1 MRRTGILAGAIA
13 VLAAG
18 MLVLGACGSDA
29 ATTGDGGSGGPIEG
43 TWDLSRYS
51 SGGVLRDLPAGLA
64 TEITFAGQRVSGK
77 AAINTYRGPFTA
89 DGAEGSLSVGPLAS
103 TQIGGDARVLEIE
116 SDYLRALEAAGSYT
130 ADATTLTIFGTMGE
144 TLLVYGAGDA
154 TITGSW
160 TVTGYNNGR
169 EAVVSLV
176 PGSTITADFAE
187 DGSLSGDSG
196 VNRYRSTYEVTGDS
210 GIAISPPA
218 GTRKAGDPELMEQER
233 LFLAALESAETFTL
247 QGGALTLRDAS
258 DAIAVTLARP

>member
-1 MRRTGILAGAIA
+1 MLAGAIA

-18 MLVLGACGSDA
+18 MLVVSACGSDA
-29 ATTGDGGSGGPIEG
+29 ATTGDGGTGGPIEG

-51 SGGVLRDLPAGLA
+51 SDGVLRDLPAGLA

-77 AAINTYRGPFTA
+77 AAINTYRGPFAA
-89 DGAEGSLSVGPLAS
+89 DGAEGPLSVGPLAS
-103 TQIGGDARVLEIE
+103 TQIGGDPKAMEVE
-116 SDYLRALEAAGSYT
+116 SDYLRALEAADSYA

-144 TLLVYGAGDA
+144 TLLVYAVSDA

-160 TVTGYNNGR
+160 TVTGYNNGE

-176 PGSTITADFAE
+176 PGSAITADFAE

-196 VNRYRSTYEVTGDS
+196 VNRYRAAYEVTGDS

-218 GTRKAGDPELMEQER
+218 GTLTAGDPDLMEQER

-247 QGGALTLRDAS
+247 QAGALTLRDGS
-258 DAIAVTLARP
+258 DAIAVTLSRP

>member
-1 MRRTGILAGAIA
+1 MRRAGILAGAVA

-18 MLVLGACGSDA
+18 MIALSACGSDA
-29 ATTGDGGSGGPIEG
+29 ATTGDGGTGGPIEG

-51 SGGVLRDLPAGLA
+51 SGGVLRDLPDGLA
-64 TEITFAGQRVSGK
+64 TEITFAGQKVSGK
-77 AAINTYRGPFTA
+77 ATINTYRGPFTA
-89 DGAEGSLSVGPLAS
+89 GSDGALSVGPLAS
-103 TQIGGDARVLEIE
+103 TQMGGDTEAMAVE
-116 SDYLRALEAAGSYT
+116 SDYLRALEAADSYS
-130 ADATTLTIFGTMGE
+130 ADAAGLTILGTMGE
-144 TLLVYGAGDA
+144 TLLVFAVSDA

-196 VNRYRSTYEVTGDS
+196 VNRYRSAYEVTGDS

-218 GTRKAGDPELMEQER
+218 GTLKAGDPDLMEQER

-247 QGGALTLRDAS
+247 QGGQLTLRDGS
-258 DAIAVTLARP
+258 DAIAVTLTRP